1 MKQPP
6 SDEAMSVNL
15 QDRVSQLEREL
26 RQKTQQL
33 SRSEERQRILQ
44 GEVREKEGRVAILQG
59 EVREKKGRVAI
70 LQGKVREKEGRV
82 AILQGGVR
90 EKEDRV
96 AILQGEVREKEDRV
110 AILQGEVREKE
121 DTVAILQ
128 GEVREKEG
136 RVAILQ
142 GEVREKEDRV
152 AILQGEV
159 REKED
164 TVAILQGEVREKE
177 GRVAILQGE
186 VREKD
191 AALSSLRDQMTREH
205 ERHVTELRQE
215 RQEVEQNLQEEQI
228 QHQQQMAHMEA
239 AMRREAVSPQ
249 ALELWELPREEVHIS
264 NTILGTGGW
273 GYVAR
278 GTFQGQTVAVKCLHR
293 GILSPKN
300 EGRVRREISI
310 MSQVRHPNL
319 LLLIGAVLT
328 VEGSGPLIVTE
339 LLDRSLRSAYEEGML
354 EERSKVPVLR
364 DVASALTY
372 LHSHHHT
379 PIIHRDVSSANVLLE
394 AIRDRQWKAKLSDF
408 GSANLSHLA
417 NTPAEGAAVYSAP
430 EVSTDDHS
438 RQIVKIDVYSFGVLM
453 CEVCL
458 CRFPPERRHFP
469 SMLSDVRRTAPN
481 MFPLARD
488 CTSHTHQDRPGMRE
502 VLQRIDQLIETY

>member
-6 SDEAMSVNL
+6 SDEAMSVDP

-33 SRSEERQRILQ
+33 TRSEERQRILQ

-59 EVREKKGRVAI
+59 EVREK
-70 LQGKVREKEGRV
+70 
-82 AILQGGVR
+82 
-90 EKEDRV
+90 
-96 AILQGEVREKEDRV
+96 
-110 AILQGEVREKE
+110 
-121 DTVAILQ
+121 
-128 GEVREKEG
+128 EG

-142 GEVREKEDRV
+142 GEVREKE
-152 AILQGEV
+152 
-159 REKED
+159 
-164 TVAILQGEVREKE
+164 
-177 GRVAILQGE
+177 
-186 VREKD
+186 
-191 AALSSLRDQMTREH
+191 AALSGLRDQLTGQN
-205 ERHVTELRQE
+205 ERHVTELRQL
-215 RQEVEQNLQEEQI
+215 RQEAEQNLQEEQV
-228 QHQQQMAHMEA
+228 QRQQLIARMMA
-239 AMRREAVSPQ
+239 AMRGEAVSPQ
-249 ALELWELPREEVHIS
+249 ALELWELQQEEVHIS
-264 NTILGTGGW
+264 QTILGTGGW

-278 GTFQGQTVAVKCLHR
+278 GTFRGQTVAVKCLHR
-293 GILSPKN
+293 GILSPQN

-328 VEGSGPLIVTE
+328 VEGAGPLIVTE
-339 LLDRSLRSAYEEGML
+339 LLDRSLRSAYEGGML

-394 AIRDRQWKAKLSDF
+394 YTRPEIQWKAKLSDF

-417 NTPAEGAAVYSAP
+417 TTPAEGAAVYSAP
-430 EVSTDDHS
+430 EVSTDNRS
-438 RQIVKIDVYSFGVLM
+438 RQTVKIDVYSFGVLM

-469 SMLSDVRRTAPN
+469 SMLSDVRHTAPN
-481 MFPLARD
+481 MFRLARD
-488 CTSHTHQDRPGMRE
+488 CTSRAHQDIPGMRE
-502 VLQRIDQLIETY
+502 VLQRIDQLTEN

>member
-1 MKQPP
+1 MYRNIFTSKQYFTCKENCGLFLTLDKMKQPP
-6 SDEAMSVNL
+6 SHEAMSVHQ

-44 GEVREKEGRVAILQG
+44 GEV
-59 EVREKKGRVAI
+59 
-70 LQGKVREKEGRV
+70 
-82 AILQGGVR
+82 
-90 EKEDRV
+90 
-96 AILQGEVREKEDRV
+96 
-110 AILQGEVREKE
+110 
-121 DTVAILQ
+121 
-128 GEVREKEG
+128 EG

-159 REKED
+159 REKE
-164 TVAILQGEVREKE
+164 

-186 VREKD
+186 VREKE
-191 AALSSLRDQMTREH
+191 AALSGLRDQLTGQN
-205 ERHVTELRQE
+205 ERHVTELRQV
-215 RQEVEQNLQEEQI
+215 RQEAEQNLRQFREEQV
-228 QHQQQMAHMEA
+228 QRQQLMTRIDTAMANL
-239 AMRREAVSPQ
+239 RGEAVSPQ

-264 NTILGTGGW
+264 QTILGTGGW

-278 GTFQGQTVAVKCLHR
+278 GTFRGQTVAVKCLHR
-293 GILSPKN
+293 GILSPQN

-328 VEGSGPLIVTE
+328 VEGAGPLIVTE
-339 LLDRSLRSAYEEGML
+339 LLDRSLRSAYEGGML

-394 AIRDRQWKAKLSDF
+394 YTRPEIQWKAKLSDF

-417 NTPAEGAAVYSAP
+417 TTPAEGAAVYSAP
-430 EVSTDDHS
+430 EVSTDNRS
-438 RQIVKIDVYSFGVLM
+438 RQTVKIDVYSFGVLM

-481 MFPLARD
+481 MFPLAHD
-488 CTSHTHQDRPGMRE
+488 CTSHAHQDRPGMRE
-502 VLQRIDQLIETY
+502 VLQRIDQLT

>member
-1 MKQPP
+1 M
-6 SDEAMSVNL
+6 
-15 QDRVSQLEREL
+15 
-26 RQKTQQL
+26 
-33 SRSEERQRILQ
+33 
-44 GEVREKEGRVAILQG
+44 REKEGR
-59 EVREKKGRVAI
+59 
-70 LQGKVREKEGRV
+70 
-82 AILQGGVR
+82 
-90 EKEDRV
+90 
-96 AILQGEVREKEDRV
+96 
-110 AILQGEVREKE
+110 
-121 DTVAILQ
+121 VAILQ

-142 GEVREKEDRV
+142 GEVREKE
-152 AILQGEV
+152 
-159 REKED
+159 
-164 TVAILQGEVREKE
+164 
-177 GRVAILQGE
+177 
-186 VREKD
+186 
-191 AALSSLRDQMTREH
+191 AALSGLRDQLTGQN
-205 ERHVTELRQE
+205 ERHVTELRQV
-215 RQEVEQNLQEEQI
+215 RQEAEQNLQEEQV
-228 QHQQQMAHMEA
+228 QRQQLMTRIDTAMANL
-239 AMRREAVSPQ
+239 RGEAVSPQ

-264 NTILGTGGW
+264 QTILGTGGW

-278 GTFQGQTVAVKCLHR
+278 GTFRGQTVAVKCLHR
-293 GILSPKN
+293 GILSPQN

-328 VEGSGPLIVTE
+328 VEGAGPLIVTE
-339 LLDRSLRSAYEEGML
+339 LLDRSLRSAYEGGML

-394 AIRDRQWKAKLSDF
+394 YTRPEIQWKAKLSDF

-417 NTPAEGAAVYSAP
+417 TTPAEGAAVYSAP
-430 EVSTDDHS
+430 EVSTDNRS
-438 RQIVKIDVYSFGVLM
+438 RQTVKIDVYSFGVLM

-488 CTSHTHQDRPGMRE
+488 CTSRTHQDRPGMRE
-502 VLQRIDQLIETY
+502 VLQRIDQLTEN

>member
-1 MKQPP
+1 MTLDLVRYFTCKERCGLFLTLDKMKQPP
-6 SDEAMSVNL
+6 SDEAMSVDL

-44 GEVREKEGRVAILQG
+44 GEVREKE
-59 EVREKKGRVAI
+59 
-70 LQGKVREKEGRV
+70 
-82 AILQGGVR
+82 
-90 EKEDRV
+90 DR
-96 AILQGEVREKEDRV
+96 
-110 AILQGEVREKE
+110 
-121 DTVAILQ
+121 
-128 GEVREKEG
+128 
-136 RVAILQ
+136 
-142 GEVREKEDRV
+142 
-152 AILQGEV
+152 
-159 REKED
+159 
-164 TVAILQGEVREKE
+164 VAILQGEVREKE

-191 AALSSLRDQMTREH
+191 AALSRQNEH
-205 ERHVTELRQE
+205 HLTELRQV
-215 RQEVEQNLQEEQI
+215 RQEAEQNLQEERMQR
-228 QHQQQMAHMEA
+228 QQLMARIDTAVAQLRGEA
-239 AMRREAVSPQ
+239 MSPQ

-293 GILSPKN
+293 GILSPQN

-328 VEGSGPLIVTE
+328 VEGAGPLIVTE
-339 LLDRSLRSAYEEGML
+339 LLDRSLRSAYEGGML

-364 DVASALTY
+364 DVASALAY

-394 AIRDRQWKAKLSDF
+394 YTRPDIQWKAKLSDF

-417 NTPAEGAAVYSAP
+417 TTPAEGAAVYAAP
-430 EVSTDDHS
+430 EVSTDNRS
-438 RQIVKIDVYSFGVLM
+438 RQTVKIDVYSFGVLM

-502 VLQRIDQLIETY
+502 VLQRIDQL

>member
-1 MKQPP
+1 MYKSIRMSKQHFTCKKNCGLFLTLDKMKQPT
-6 SDEAMSVNL
+6 SKAMSVYL

-26 RQKTQQL
+26 RMKTKQL
-33 SRSEERQRILQ
+33 SRSEERRRILQ
-44 GEVREKEGRVAILQG
+44 GEVREKEGRA
-59 EVREKKGRVAI
+59 
-70 LQGKVREKEGRV
+70 
-82 AILQGGVR
+82 
-90 EKEDRV
+90 
-96 AILQGEVREKEDRV
+96 
-110 AILQGEVREKE
+110 
-121 DTVAILQ
+121 AILQ

-136 RVAILQ
+136 R
-142 GEVREKEDRV
+142 
-152 AILQGEV
+152 
-159 REKED
+159 
-164 TVAILQGEVREKE
+164 VAILQGEVREKE

-191 AALSSLRDQMTREH
+191 SALLKQNEH
-205 ERHVTELRQE
+205 HVTELRQV
-215 RQEVEQNLQEEQI
+215 RLAAEQNLQV
-228 QHQQQMAHMEA
+228 MARIDTA
-239 AMRREAVSPQ
+239 VAQLRGEAVSPQ

-273 GYVAR
+273 GYIAR

-293 GILSPKN
+293 GILSPQN

-328 VEGSGPLIVTE
+328 VEGVGPLIVTE
-339 LLDRSLRSAYEEGML
+339 LLDRSLRSAYEGGML

-394 AIRDRQWKAKLSDF
+394 AIRHDRQWKAKLSDF
-408 GSANLSHLA
+408 GSVNLSHLA
-417 NTPAEGAAVYSAP
+417 TTPAEGAAVYSAP

-438 RQIVKIDVYSFGVLM
+438 RQTVKIDVYSFGVLM

-469 SMLSDVRRTAPN
+469 SMLSDVRRIAPN
-481 MFPLARD
+481 MFPLACD
-488 CTSHTHQDRPGMRE
+488 CTSLTHQDRPGMRE
-502 VLQRIDQLIETY
+502 VLQRIDQL

>member
-1 MKQPP
+1 MYQYKIYFTCKEKCGLFLTLDKMKQPP
-6 SDEAMSVNL
+6 YRAMAVEL

-44 GEVREKEGRVAILQG
+44 GEVREN
-59 EVREKKGRVAI
+59 
-70 LQGKVREKEGRV
+70 
-82 AILQGGVR
+82 
-90 EKEDRV
+90 
-96 AILQGEVREKEDRV
+96 
-110 AILQGEVREKE
+110 
-121 DTVAILQ
+121 
-128 GEVREKEG
+128 EG

-142 GEVREKEDRV
+142 GEVREKEV
-152 AILQGEV
+152 
-159 REKED
+159 
-164 TVAILQGEVREKE
+164 
-177 GRVAILQGE
+177 
-186 VREKD
+186 
-191 AALSSLRDQMTREH
+191 ALSGLHDQLTGQN
-205 ERHVTELRQE
+205 ERHVTELRQV
-215 RQEVEQNLQEEQI
+215 RQEAEQNLRQFREEQV
-228 QHQQQMAHMEA
+228 QRQQLMARIDT
-239 AMRREAVSPQ
+239 AMANLRGEAVSPQ
-249 ALELWELPREEVHIS
+249 ALELWELQREEVHIS
-264 NTILGTGGW
+264 QTILGTGGW

-278 GTFQGQTVAVKCLHR
+278 GTFRGQTVAVKCLHR
-293 GILSPKN
+293 GILSPQN

-328 VEGSGPLIVTE
+328 VEGAGPLIVTE
-339 LLDRSLRSAYEEGML
+339 LLDRSLRSAYEGGML

-394 AIRDRQWKAKLSDF
+394 YTRPDIQWKAKLSDF

-417 NTPAEGAAVYSAP
+417 TTPAEGAAVYSAP
-430 EVSTDDHS
+430 EVSTDNRS
-438 RQIVKIDVYSFGVLM
+438 RQTVKIDVYSFGVLM

-458 CRFPPERRHFP
+458 CQFPPERRHFP

-488 CTSHTHQDRPGMRE
+488 CTSHAYQERPGMRE
-502 VLQRIDQLIETY
+502 VLQRIDQLTEN

>member
-1 MKQPP
+1 MWRVSLHKKRYFSCKNNCGLFLTLDKMKQPP
-6 SDEAMSVNL
+6 SAEIISVDL
-15 QDRVSQLEREL
+15 QNGVTQLEREL
-26 RQKTQQL
+26 RHQL
-33 SRSEERQRILQ
+33 SRSEERQR
-44 GEVREKEGRVAILQG
+44 
-59 EVREKKGRVAI
+59 
-70 LQGKVREKEGRV
+70 
-82 AILQGGVR
+82 
-90 EKEDRV
+90 
-96 AILQGEVREKEDRV
+96 ILQGEVREKEDRV

-121 DTVAILQ
+121 GRVAILQGAVREKEDRVAILQ

-159 REKED
+159 REKD
-164 TVAILQGEVREKE
+164 

-186 VREKD
+186 VREKEET
-191 AALSSLRDQMTREH
+191 LFSLRDQLRRQN
-205 ERHVTELRQE
+205 ERHVTELRQVRLEAE
-215 RQEVEQNLQEEQI
+215 RNLQEL
-228 QHQQQMAHMEA
+228 MT
-239 AMRREAVSPQ
+239 RFNLKGEAVSPQ

-278 GTFQGQTVAVKCLHR
+278 GTFRGQTIAVKCLHR

-328 VEGSGPLIVTE
+328 VEGAGPLIVTE
-339 LLDRSLRSAYEEGML
+339 LLDRSLRSAYEGGML

-394 AIRDRQWKAKLSDF
+394 AIRDWKWKAKLSDF

-417 NTPAEGAAVYSAP
+417 TTPAEGTAVYSAP
-430 EVSTDDHS
+430 EVSTDDCS
-438 RQIVKIDVYSFGVLM
+438 RQTVKIDVYSFGVLM

-458 CRFPPERRHFP
+458 CRLPPERRHFP
-469 SMLSDVRRTAPN
+469 SMLSDVQHTAPN
-481 MFPLARD
+481 MFPLARY
-488 CTSHTHQDRPGMRE
+488 CTSRAHQDRPGMRE
-502 VLQRIDQLIETY
+502 VLQRIDRFTEN

>member
-1 MKQPP
+1 MYGLGIPERYFTCNKNCGLFLTLDKMKKPP
-6 SDEAMSVNL
+6 SDEAMSVDL

-44 GEVREKEGRVAILQG
+44 GEVREKE
-59 EVREKKGRVAI
+59 
-70 LQGKVREKEGRV
+70 
-82 AILQGGVR
+82 
-90 EKEDRV
+90 DRV

-121 DTVAILQ
+121 
-128 GEVREKEG
+128 G

-142 GEVREKEDRV
+142 GEVREKQV
-152 AILQGEV
+152 
-159 REKED
+159 
-164 TVAILQGEVREKE
+164 
-177 GRVAILQGE
+177 
-186 VREKD
+186 
-191 AALSSLRDQMTREH
+191 ALSGLRDQLTGQNEH
-205 ERHVTELRQE
+205 HVTELRQV
-215 RQEVEQNLQEEQI
+215 RQEAEQNLQQFREEQV
-228 QHQQQMAHMEA
+228 QRQQLMARMEA
-239 AMRREAVSPQ
+239 AMALMRGEAVFPQ

-264 NTILGTGGW
+264 QTILGTGGW

-278 GTFQGQTVAVKCLHR
+278 GTFRGQTVAVKCLHR
-293 GILSPKN
+293 GILSPQN

-328 VEGSGPLIVTE
+328 VEGAGPLIVTE
-339 LLDRSLRSAYEEGML
+339 LLDRSLRSAYEGGML

-394 AIRDRQWKAKLSDF
+394 AIRDRKWKAKLSDF

-417 NTPAEGAAVYSAP
+417 TTPAEGAAVYSAP
-430 EVSTDDHS
+430 EVSTDNRS
-438 RQIVKIDVYSFGVLM
+438 RQTVKIDVYSFGVLM

-488 CTSHTHQDRPGMRE
+488 CTSHAHQDRPGMRE
-502 VLQRIDQLIETY
+502 VLQRIDQLTEN

>member
-1 MKQPP
+1 MDFSLTLGKMKQP
-6 SDEAMSVNL
+6 SFDEAMSVNL
-15 QDRVSQLEREL
+15 QDCVSQLEREL

-44 GEVREKEGRVAILQG
+44 GE
-59 EVREKKGRVAI
+59 
-70 LQGKVREKEGRV
+70 
-82 AILQGGVR
+82 VR

-121 DTVAILQ
+121 DRVAILQGEVREKEGRVAILQ

-152 AILQGEV
+152 AILQVEV
-159 REKED
+159 S
-164 TVAILQGEVREKE
+164 G
-177 GRVAILQGE
+177 
-186 VREKD
+186 
-191 AALSSLRDQMTREH
+191 ALSGLHDQLTGQN
-205 ERHVTELRQE
+205 ERHVTELQQVRQE
-215 RQEVEQNLQEEQI
+215 AEQNLQQFREEQV
-228 QHQQQMAHMEA
+228 QRQQLMARMEA
-239 AMRREAVSPQ
+239 GMALMRGEAVSPQ

-278 GTFQGQTVAVKCLHR
+278 GTFRGQTVAVKCLHR
-293 GILSPKN
+293 GILSPQN

-328 VEGSGPLIVTE
+328 VEGAGPLIVTE
-339 LLDRSLRSAYEEGML
+339 LLDRSLRSAYEGGML

-394 AIRDRQWKAKLSDF
+394 AIRHDRQWKAKLSDF

-417 NTPAEGAAVYSAP
+417 TTPAEGAAVYSAP
-430 EVSTDDHS
+430 EVSTDNRS
-438 RQIVKIDVYSFGVLM
+438 RQTVKIDVYSFGVLM

-469 SMLSDVRRTAPN
+469 SMLSDVRRTAHN

-488 CTSHTHQDRPGMRE
+488 CTSHADQDRPGMRE
-502 VLQRIDQLIETY
+502 VLQRID

>member
-1 MKQPP
+1 MKQPT
-6 SDEAMSVNL
+6 SKAMSVYL

-26 RQKTQQL
+26 RMKTKQL
-33 SRSEERQRILQ
+33 SRSEERRRILQ
-44 GEVREKEGRVAILQG
+44 GEVREKD
-59 EVREKKGRVAI
+59 
-70 LQGKVREKEGRV
+70 
-82 AILQGGVR
+82 
-90 EKEDRV
+90 DRV

-121 DTVAILQ
+121 GRVAILQ

-142 GEVREKEDRV
+142 GEVREKEGRV

-159 REKED
+159 REKEGRVAILQGEVREKEGR
-164 TVAILQGEVREKE
+164 VAILQGEVREKE

-191 AALSSLRDQMTREH
+191 SALLKQNEH
-205 ERHVTELRQE
+205 HVTELRQVRLE
-215 RQEVEQNLQEEQI
+215 AEQNLQV
-228 QHQQQMAHMEA
+228 MARINTA
-239 AMRREAVSPQ
+239 VAQLRGEAVSPQ

-278 GTFQGQTVAVKCLHR
+278 GTFRVQTVAVKCLHR
-293 GILSPKN
+293 GILSPQN

-328 VEGSGPLIVTE
+328 VEGVGPLIVTE
-339 LLDRSLRSAYEEGML
+339 LLDRSLRSAYEGGML

-364 DVASALTY
+364 DVASALAY

-394 AIRDRQWKAKLSDF
+394 AIRHDRQWKAKLSDF
-408 GSANLSHLA
+408 GSVNLSHLA
-417 NTPAEGAAVYSAP
+417 TTPAEGAAVYSTP
-430 EVSTDDHS
+430 EVSTDDCS
-438 RQIVKIDVYSFGVLM
+438 RQTVKIDVYSFGVLM

-469 SMLSDVRRTAPN
+469 SMLSDVRHTAPN

-502 VLQRIDQLIETY
+502 VLQRID